1 MLVAVRVVGAVFP
14 APASA
19 GEQEKGCAL
28 VRCGV
33 FLSISLTERY
43 IPRCFEIPMNLGFR
57 WVPMWTASS
66 VRTQKNPYNPSI
78 NGSSPFYR
86 AIWDLAYRYGI
97 KLASCTRNPAVSSY
111 SSFIVFGLSN
121 MTFVNGHIGT

>member
-1 MLVAVRVVGAVFP
+1 MSGITIPRVLVAVRVVGAVFP

-43 IPRCFEIPMNLGFR
+43 IPRCFEIPMNLG
-57 WVPMWTASS
+57 V
-66 VRTQKNPYNPSI
+66 
-78 NGSSPFYR
+78 
-86 AIWDLAYRYGI
+86 
-97 KLASCTRNPAVSSY
+97 
-111 SSFIVFGLSN
+111 
-121 MTFVNGHIGT
+121 GTHVDCVLR